1 MKRELEIRKI
11 NVPGLSRYKIS
22 EEGNITIAA
31 TGSAIPKAKDGN
43 GQEYVFLSFQGRH
56 RKRYSVQKLVQETFP
71 HLRKPYEYLNQN
83 VGMQKVGEFSP
94 NEDEYGSRDGRYIKE
109 IKEQMKLMGKITEY
123 EKDPDPDQDEDA
135 NLE

>member
-22 EEGNITIAA
+22 EDGNISIAA

-43 GQEYVFLSFQGRH
+43 GDEYVFLSFKGRQ
-56 RKRYSVQKLVQETFP
+56 RKRYSVRKLIQETFP
-71 HLRKPYEYLNQN
+71 HLRKPYEHLNQN
-83 VGMQKVGEFSP
+83 TGLQKVGQFSM
-94 NEDEYGSRDGRYIKE
+94 NEDEYGSRDGRYIRE
-109 IKEQMKLMGKITEY
+109 IKEQMKLVGKITEY
-123 EKDPDPDQDEDA
+123 EIDPDQDEDA